1 MHEYSLA
8 ADLMES
14 VLTAAKDNSASVVN
28 HISIKVGKVAHVNPM
43 QLEFC
48 LKSVSEGTIAENAD
62 YTFEAVDPEIRCECG
77 YFGKPGITGDNLDML
92 EYLVSLRC
100 PRCGGNVEVI
110 GGTELAV
117 ESIDID

>member
-8 ADLMES
+8 VDLMES
-14 VLTAAKDNSASVVN
+14 VLAAAEENNASVVN
-28 HISIKVGKVAHVNPM
+28 HINIKIGKIAHVNPM

-48 LKSVSEGTIAENAD
+48 LKAVSEGTIAEKAE
-62 YTFEAVDPEIRCECG
+62 YSFESVDPEIKCDCG
-77 YFGKPGITGDNLDML
+77 YFGKPGKCGDGLDLL
-92 EYLVSLRC
+92 EYMTSLKC
-100 PRCGGNVEVI
+100 PLCGKNAEVN

>member
-8 ADLMES
+8 VDLMEN
-14 VLTAAKDNSASVVN
+14 VLAAAEENKASVVN
-28 HISIKVGKVAHVNPM
+28 HIHIRVGKIAHVNPI

-48 LKSVSEGTIAENAD
+48 LKSIGEGTIAENAD
-62 YTFEAVDPEIRCECG
+62 YSFESVDPEIRCDCG
-77 YFGKPGITGDNLDML
+77 YFGKPDKCGDGVDML
-92 EYLVSLRC
+92 EYMVSLKC
-100 PRCGGNVEVI
+100 PLCGKNVEVA

>member
-8 ADLMES
+8 VDLMES
-14 VLTAAKDNSASVVN
+14 VLTTAEENKASVVN
-28 HISIKVGKVAHVNPM
+28 QIHIKVGRIAHVNPI

-48 LKSVSEGTIAENAD
+48 LKSIGEGTIAEKAE
-62 YTFEAVDPEIRCECG
+62 YFFEAVDPEIKCDCG
-77 YFGKPGITGDNLDML
+77 YFGKPDKCGDGQDML
-92 EYLVSLRC
+92 EYMVSLKC
-100 PRCGGNVEVI
+100 PLCGNHVEVA